1 MANDKI
7 SFQLNEN
14 GSGKFSVKENNEEI
28 GFLEVGIGESNITA
42 YHTEVLP
49 AGEGKGWGKELFKA
63 LVEYAREQKLRIT
76 PLCPFVH
83 AQLKRGKEDYKDVW
97 EGE

>member
-7 SFQLNEN
+7 SFLPGES
-14 GSGKFSVKENNEEI
+14 GAGKFSANDNGEEV

-49 AGEGKGWGKELFKA
+49 AGEGKGWGKELFKS
-63 LVEYAREQKLRIT
+63 LVEYAREKKLQIT

-83 AQLKRGKEDYKDVW
+83 AQLKKGKDEYKDVW
-97 EGE
+97 AGE